1 MSRKPA
7 LSIIIPT
14 HNRSAVLA
22 KNLAALG
29 RQTWPTDTFEV
40 LVVADSCRDDT
51 ADVITAYVAQSPYQ
65 LRLLAHDARSAAAT
79 RNLGAAH
86 ARGSVLLFLDDDI
99 AAHPGL
105 VRAHMEAQHENGVV
119 LGYSKPVLPAQPS
132 WYQRDAH
139 RWWEDTFRE
148 MGRPGHRF
156 TYRDFFSGNMSMPA
170 ALFQQVGGF
179 DVSFTGRLEDY
190 ELGLRLL
197 RAGATFRFSWDA
209 IGDHYD
215 DNDLAQWLR
224 RIGHEGVAHVQI
236 GQRHPELRTSLFA
249 EFMSPAAR
257 WQRMVRRLAFAFPEH
272 GAALERLALRQI
284 AWCERFRLRGLW
296 RKSVRMLREYN
307 YCRGVAQAIG
317 GKRALASWLQDV
329 PMPPCVLGDAPVIDM
344 AALPSADAL
353 AELLARATTAGVRLA
368 IDGIEVGTILPQL
381 GAEPLREEHLH
392 DTLREMARR
401 KFIPALAMHTLR
413 LAREVPNAH

>member
-1 MSRKPA
+1 MSRNPA
-7 LSIIIPT
+7 VSIIIPT
-14 HNRSAVLA
+14 HNRSGVLA
-22 KNLAALG
+22 KNLAALSQ
-29 RQTWPTDTFEV
+29 QTWPADMFEV

-51 ADVITAYVAQSPYQ
+51 ADVIAAYAARSPYH

-86 ARGSVLLFLDDDI
+86 ARASVLLFLDDDI

-119 LGYSKPVLPAQPS
+119 LGYSKPVLPAQAS
-132 WYQRDAH
+132 WHQRGAH

-148 MGRPGHRF
+148 IGRPGHRF

-170 ALFQQVGGF
+170 ALFRQVGGF

-197 RAGATFRFSWDA
+197 QAGATFRFSWDA
-209 IGDHYD
+209 IGDHHES
-215 DNDLAQWLR
+215 NDLEQWLR
-224 RIGHEGVAHVQI
+224 RIGQEGVAHVQI
-236 GQRHPELRTSLFA
+236 GERHPELRTSLFA
-249 EFMSPAAR
+249 ELMSTPAR
-257 WQRMVRRLAFAFPEH
+257 WQRVVRRLAFAFPKR
-272 GAALERLALRQI
+272 GVSVERLVLRQI
-284 AWCERFRLRGLW
+284 ALCEQLRLRGLW
-296 RKSVRMLREYN
+296 HKSVRVLREYN
-307 YCRGVAQAIG
+307 YYRGVASAIN

-329 PMPPCVLGDAPVIDM
+329 PMPPCVRSDAPAIDM
-344 AALPSADAL
+344 AALPPADAL
-353 AELLARATTAGVRLA
+353 AELLARASEAGVRLVVE
-368 IDGIEVGTILPQL
+368 GIEVLAIPPQL

-392 DTLREMARR
+392 DALRQMARR
-401 KFIPALAMHTLR
+401 QFIPALAMHTLR

>member
-14 HNRSAVLA
+14 HNRSAILA

-29 RQTWPTDTFEV
+29 RQTWPADTFEV

-51 ADVITAYVAQSPYQ
+51 ADVITAYAAQSPYQ

-79 RNLGAAH
+79 RNVGTVH

-119 LGYSKPVLPAQPS
+119 LGYSKPVLPARPS
-132 WYQRDAH
+132 WHQRDAH

-197 RAGATFRFSWDA
+197 QAGATFQFSWDA

-224 RIGHEGVAHVQI
+224 RITQEGVAYVQI
-236 GQRHPELRTSLFA
+236 GQRHPELRTGLFA
-249 EFMSPAAR
+249 EFMGPAAR
-257 WQRMVRRLAFAFPEH
+257 WQR
-272 GAALERLALRQI
+272 
-284 AWCERFRLRGLW
+284 
-296 RKSVRMLREYN
+296 
-307 YCRGVAQAIG
+307 
-317 GKRALASWLQDV
+317 
-329 PMPPCVLGDAPVIDM
+329 
-344 AALPSADAL
+344 
-353 AELLARATTAGVRLA
+353 
-368 IDGIEVGTILPQL
+368 
-381 GAEPLREEHLH
+381 
-392 DTLREMARR
+392 
-401 KFIPALAMHTLR
+401 
-413 LAREVPNAH
+413 

>member
-1 MSRKPA
+1 MSRNPA

-14 HNRSAVLA
+14 YNRSGVLA
-22 KNLAALG
+22 KNLAALS
-29 RQTWPTDTFEV
+29 RQAWPVDSFEV

-51 ADVITAYVAQSPYQ
+51 ADVIAAYAARSPYQ

-86 ARGSVLLFLDDDI
+86 ARASVLLFLDDDI
-99 AAHPGL
+99 AAHPSL

-119 LGYSKPVLPAQPS
+119 LGYSKPVLPPQAS
-132 WYQRDAH
+132 WHQRNAH

-156 TYRDFFSGNMSMPA
+156 TYRDFFSGNMSMPT

-179 DVSFTGRLEDY
+179 DVAFTGRLEDY

-197 RAGATFRFSWDA
+197 QAGATFRFSWDA

-215 DNDLAQWLR
+215 DNNLEQWLR
-224 RIGHEGVAHVQI
+224 RISQEGVAHVQI

-249 EFMSPAAR
+249 ELMGTPAR
-257 WQRMVRRLAFAFPEH
+257 WQRLVRRLAFAFPER
-272 GAALERLALRQI
+272 GAAVERLVLRQI
-284 AWCERFRLRGLW
+284 ALCEQFRIRGLW
-296 RKSVRMLREYN
+296 RKSVRVLREYN
-307 YCRGVAQAIG
+307 YYRGVASAVG

-329 PMPPCVLGDAPVIDM
+329 PMPPCVQSHAPVIDM
-344 AALPSADAL
+344 AALPSADTL
-353 AELLARATTAGVRLA
+353 AELLAQATTAGVRLV
-368 IDGIEVGTILPQL
+368 IEGVEVLAMPPQL
-381 GAEPLREEHLH
+381 GAEPLRQEHLH
-392 DTLREMARR
+392 DALREMARR

-413 LAREVPNAH
+413 LAREIPNAH

>member
-14 HNRSAVLA
+14 HNRSAILA

-29 RQTWPTDTFEV
+29 RQTWPADTFEV

-51 ADVITAYVAQSPYQ
+51 ADVITAYAAQSPYQ

-79 RNLGAAH
+79 RNVGTVH

-119 LGYSKPVLPAQPS
+119 LGYSKPVLPARPS
-132 WYQRDAH
+132 WHQRDAH

-197 RAGATFRFSWDA
+197 QAGATFQFSWDA

-224 RIGHEGVAHVQI
+224 RITQEGVAYVQI
-236 GQRHPELRTSLFA
+236 GQRHPELRTGLFA
-249 EFMSPAAR
+249 EFMGPAAR
-257 WQRMVRRLAFAFPEH
+257 WQRWARWLAFAFPQR

-284 AWCERFRLRGLW
+284 ALCEQFRIRGLW
-296 RKSVRMLREYN
+296 RKSLRVLREYN
-307 YCRGVAQAIG
+307 YCRGVASAIG

-329 PMPPCVLGDAPVIDM
+329 PMPPCVLSDAPVIDM
-344 AALPSADAL
+344 AALPAADAL
-353 AELLARATTAGVRLA
+353 AELLAQATTAGVRLA
-368 IDGIEVGTILPQL
+368 IDGIEVLAMLPQL

-392 DTLREMARR
+392 DMLRQMARR

-413 LAREVPNAH
+413 LAREVSNAH